1 MDPASGLPSCNAHQS
16 LSLTCVKAIAESNE
30 KKLLDGAVI
39 TVPAYFNDIQRQA
52 TKNAAKLSGIN
63 VLRLLNEPTAAAL
76 AYGLES
82 QNTGSFA
89 IYDFGGGTF
98 DVSVLTL
105 DKGIFKVLSTDGNT
119 NLGGDDID
127 NVYIVRDGEITV
139 LLTADKR
146 YVSILSLY
154 ILSISLCL
162 FALMLL
168 VASGYCLIFTCIVST
183 AMIRLLDHSKKE
195 SQESI

>member
-1 MDPASGLPSCNAHQS
+1 MKSINLAKKTIVLNA
-16 LSLTCVKAIAESNE
+16 
-30 KKLLDGAVI
+30 
-39 TVPAYFNDIQRQA
+39 
-52 TKNAAKLSGIN
+52 
-63 VLRLLNEPTAAAL
+63 
-76 AYGLES
+76 
-82 QNTGSFA
+82 
-89 IYDFGGGTF
+89 
-98 DVSVLTL
+98 
-105 DKGIFKVLSTDGNT
+105 
-119 NLGGDDID
+119 GDDID